1 MTKKIY
7 TIAILAIA
15 SLAAHA
21 QTFFNLTA
29 DEVRIDSV
37 IPSFRHTIP
46 LPDNYADSIYTVAI
60 AYPEY
65 INMPES
71 QVEKFISLHGSAA
84 PTQPLLSQQ
93 ISMNRKKPFLS
104 VDVLPYVVKDGK
116 HKILASFMLK
126 VQSKPRKANRK
137 AAPKKESHAERYAA
151 NSILAEGS
159 WAKIRVPATGIYQLT
174 DDVIRKAGFS
184 DPSKVKL
191 YGYGGTLQD
200 EVIDGDYLAR
210 TDDLKEVPTC
220 KVGSKRLFFGRGPVS
235 WDNNTIV
242 TRTRNPYSDYGCYFI
257 TQGTDE
263 PAYIDSEAF
272 LAENYPIAD
281 DYHSLY
287 ERDGFSWYHGGRNL
301 FDPEVIEE
309 GSSKEIVFNNDRNAT
324 LANIYVK
331 LTDEVPFSATVELNG
346 EELGTISR
354 TRRLGEYDKGC
365 EEARTYA
372 IKNPAEKCTIKI
384 TAKTGG
390 NIRIDYISVTWD
402 TPAPMPDLAKTNFPA
417 AEYVYNITNQNH
429 HAAEPTDMVIIIP
442 TSQKLREQA
451 ERLKTFHEERDG
463 MRVQIV
469 PADELYNEFSS
480 GTPDANAYR
489 RYLKMLYDRAETEA
503 DMPKYLLLF
512 GDAVWDNRMLTS
524 YCRSFNPDD
533 YLLCVESENSFNK
546 VNCHVDDG
554 FFCLLDDGEGGHPD
568 TADLL
573 DMAVGRFPVT
583 TPNEAKILVDKTI
596 AYVTNDNCGPWQ
608 NTLVFLGDDGNNN
621 LHMKAVDNAANVIS
635 ELHPGFVIKKVMWDV
650 YKRESS
656 ATGYTYP
663 EVTQIVK
670 QYQQSG
676 ALIIDY
682 CGHGRE
688 NQLSHETILR
698 LNDFADFTNTRY
710 PLWVTASCDIM
721 PFDGVDNTIGEVALL
736 NEKGGTMAFFGTAR
750 TVYAAYNE
758 VINEAFLRHV
768 TSTVNGK
775 QVTLGEAQRL
785 AKNECITR
793 GTDRTDN
800 KLQYSLLGDPAIAL
814 NIPKLT
820 AKIDYIN
827 DMPTDSYN
835 RMPTLKAGSIAKV
848 RGHIENADDFNGVF
862 TAMVRDSEEEIT
874 GRRND
879 TKETKTAFT
888 YRDHTKVLYNG
899 SDSVVGGKFEFSFPI
914 PKDINYS
921 DDKGLINIFAVDN
934 STKNTANGSD
944 DHFIVGGSAINGTDS
959 IGPSIFCYLNS
970 PSFVNGGKVNPTP
983 YFVAEITDQD
993 GINAT
998 GNGIGHNLELII
1010 DGDIL
1015 KTYVLNDNFT
1025 FDFGSYQSG
1034 STFYNI
1040 PELTVGPHKL
1050 LFRAWDILNNSSV
1063 AELNFTVANGLEP
1076 NILNVNC
1083 THNPASTNTT
1093 FIIQHDRSGSPVDI
1107 DIDIFDLSGR
1117 LLWTHRESGMS
1128 TGATYTVDW
1137 NLTVDGG
1144 QRLQTGVYLYRARLA
1159 CDGSSKASK
1168 AKKLVI
1174 IGNN

>member
-1 MTKKIY
+1 
-7 TIAILAIA
+7 
-15 SLAAHA
+15 
-21 QTFFNLTA
+21 
-29 DEVRIDSV
+29 
-37 IPSFRHTIP
+37 
-46 LPDNYADSIYTVAI
+46 
-60 AYPEY
+60 
-65 INMPES
+65 
-71 QVEKFISLHGSAA
+71 
-84 PTQPLLSQQ
+84 
-93 ISMNRKKPFLS
+93 
-104 VDVLPYVVKDGK
+104 
-116 HKILASFMLK
+116 
-126 VQSKPRKANRK
+126 
-137 AAPKKESHAERYAA
+137 
-151 NSILAEGS
+151 
-159 WAKIRVPATGIYQLT
+159 
-174 DDVIRKAGFS
+174 
-184 DPSKVKL
+184 
-191 YGYGGTLQD
+191 
-200 EVIDGDYLAR
+200 
-210 TDDLKEVPTC
+210 
-220 KVGSKRLFFGRGPVS
+220 
-235 WDNNTIV
+235 
-242 TRTRNPYSDYGCYFI
+242 
-257 TQGTDE
+257 
-263 PAYIDSEAF
+263 
-272 LAENYPIAD
+272 
-281 DYHSLY
+281 
-287 ERDGFSWYHGGRNL
+287 
-301 FDPEVIEE
+301 
-309 GSSKEIVFNNDRNAT
+309 
-324 LANIYVK
+324 
-331 LTDEVPFSATVELNG
+331 
-346 EELGTISR
+346 
-354 TRRLGEYDKGC
+354 
-365 EEARTYA
+365 
-372 IKNPAEKCTIKI
+372 
-384 TAKTGG
+384 
-390 NIRIDYISVTWD
+390 
-402 TPAPMPDLAKTNFPA
+402 
-417 AEYVYNITNQNH
+417 
-429 HAAEPTDMVIIIP
+429 
-442 TSQKLREQA
+442 
-451 ERLKTFHEERDG
+451 
-463 MRVQIV
+463 
-469 PADELYNEFSS
+469 
-480 GTPDANAYR
+480 
-489 RYLKMLYDRAETEA
+489 
-503 DMPKYLLLF
+503 
-512 GDAVWDNRMLTS
+512 
-524 YCRSFNPDD
+524 
-533 YLLCVESENSFNK
+533 
-546 VNCHVDDG
+546 
-554 FFCLLDDGEGGHPD
+554 
-568 TADLL
+568 
-573 DMAVGRFPVT
+573 
-583 TPNEAKILVDKTI
+583 
-596 AYVTNDNCGPWQ
+596 
-608 NTLVFLGDDGNNN
+608 
-621 LHMKAVDNAANVIS
+621 
-635 ELHPGFVIKKVMWDV
+635 
-650 YKRESS
+650 
-656 ATGYTYP
+656 
-663 EVTQIVK
+663 
-670 QYQQSG
+670 
-676 ALIIDY
+676 
-682 CGHGRE
+682 
-688 NQLSHETILR
+688 
-698 LNDFADFTNTRY
+698 
-710 PLWVTASCDIM
+710 
-721 PFDGVDNTIGEVALL
+721 
-736 NEKGGTMAFFGTAR
+736 MAFFGTAR

-827 DMPTDSYN
+827 DMPTDSYT